1 MGSSFTKRRIAVIGQ
16 YHMVVGEEI
25 ANMLIDQRKEQLRL
39 SVAKKGRT
47 SKMKAK
53 TGKKEKSHGGKK

>member
-1 MGSSFTKRRIAVIGQ
+1 MGSSFTKRRITDIGQ

-25 ANMLIDQRKEQLRL
+25 AKRLIGQRKEQLQS

-53 TGKKEKSHGGKK
+53 TGKKEKSHSDKK